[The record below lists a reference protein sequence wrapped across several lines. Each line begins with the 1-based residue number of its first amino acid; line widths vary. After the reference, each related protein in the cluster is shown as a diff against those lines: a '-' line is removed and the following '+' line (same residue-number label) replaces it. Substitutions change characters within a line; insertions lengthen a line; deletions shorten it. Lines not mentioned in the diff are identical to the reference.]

1 MFKIMKMKTLF
12 VAALATMFLVACNK
26 DAEPTGTPAGNGGGK
41 TNFAVSLPGA
51 PDTYAVE
58 DPQAAGAITPFYDN
72 ITVYLVDAGDNLV
85 GYAWTND
92 EIAAREKRFEQIV
105 EPVKVYMFVNTGS
118 VTMPT
123 GSIPFASLEAA
134 YFAVSAAD
142 QNRAVKTLAA
152 IDLKGNAAGS
162 YNSVQQVMLVGE
174 QDTFTTE
181 TSTDGHTLKK
191 ATIELQAMVSRFEFG
206 TVGGVK

>member
-58 DPQAAGAITPFYDN
+58 DPQAGAITPYYDN
-72 ITVYLVDAGDNLV
+72 VMVYLADAGENVV
-85 GYAWTND
+85 GYAWTD
-92 EIAAREKRFEQIV
+92 AEIKAREKRFEQIT
-105 EPVKVYMFVNTGS
+105 EPVAVLVIVNSGS
-118 VTMPT
+118 AVLPT
-123 GSIPFASLEAA
+123 GSLSLAA
-134 YFAVSAAD
+134 LNSSIDAITVAD
-142 QNRAVKTLAA
+142 QNKAVKTLAA
-152 IDLKGNAAGS
+152 EDSKGNAAGT
-162 YNSVQQVMLVGE
+162 YGPIQQVMLFGQ

-191 ATIELQAMVSRFEFG
+191 AAIELKLSLIHI
-206 TVGGVK
+206 